1 MTVLPWTHT
10 SLGSQASRR
19 ALTVTGVATW
29 IAAEYTP
36 HPIPTTTLT
45 LRNYSPT
52 QPSPRILAVLF
63 FPRGH
68 YGPAFVTYFDEQNAN
83 IDAGQLIAEKI
94 VVSALTINK
103 SVSVLFVT
111 TVHFRLPTLSSATPF
126 HPSDISATHSAPP
139 IFPTF
144 RPLYIF
150 LVLSTLLLGPTG
162 PTLPFIKTICPTL
175 LVFRCQICFPDP
187 LFFAIVLPYP
197 EPPL

>member
-19 ALTVTGVATW
+19 APTVTGVATR

-83 IDAGQLIAEKI
+83 IDAGQLVAEKI

-103 SVSVLFVT
+103 SASVLF
-111 TVHFRLPTLSSATPF
+111 HSWS
-126 HPSDISATHSAPP
+126 ISNHYLIA
-139 IFPTF
+139 
-144 RPLYIF
+144 
-150 LVLSTLLLGPTG
+150 VDDSTLCSNTGYMSRSLEIWLEVSNTVQSYIDFAADAPGYGPLVNLFRG
-162 PTLPFIKTICPTL
+162 PSP
-175 LVFRCQICFPDP
+175 
-187 LFFAIVLPYP
+187 AIVDIKVDRYLESGVCDNYK
-197 EPPL
+197 L